1 MSIYVDTVKV
11 NRVSIVCALHLVTL
25 WHLLVFIQST
35 CFILLK
41 LVNVRLNRRIKY
53 GNLKKIILLPLKS
66 KEEFP

>member
-25 WHLLVFIQST
+25 WHLLVFIQSM

-53 GNLKKIILLPLKS
+53 GN
-66 KEEFP
+66 